1 MSSPKSGVLV
11 VRVVDD
17 ARAVCSPEA
26 DVLVVRVVD
35 DGALRAE
42 LHRRHG
48 GHRAAE
54 HGVYKRTI
62 QSSYTAAAGINS
74 HGHTC
79 MYMYIHVHVAQS
91 ASGYNKYATTLRCT
105 CKLQITLVNN

>member
-1 MSSPKSGVLV
+1 MSSLKSGVLV

-17 ARAVCSPEA
+17 ARAVCAPEA

-54 HGVYKRTI
+54 HGVYKRAI
-62 QSSYTAAAGINS
+62 QSSHTAAAGVDS
-74 HGHTC
+74 QRPYTC
-79 MYMYIHVHVAQS
+79 MNVHVQS
-91 ASGYNKYATTLRCT
+91 ASGYNKYATTLWCT
-105 CKLQITLVNN
+105 CQLQITLVSN